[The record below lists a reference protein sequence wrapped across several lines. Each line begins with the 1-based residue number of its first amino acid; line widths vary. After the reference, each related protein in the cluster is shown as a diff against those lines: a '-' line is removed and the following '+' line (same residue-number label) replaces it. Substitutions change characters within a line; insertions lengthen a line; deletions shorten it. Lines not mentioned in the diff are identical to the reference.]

1 MLVEIWTGGVGG
13 VDGWDGGSLEGE
25 EEGADGW
32 TDAVGGQVDALTGR
46 RDDGWPM
53 QGGTGRGRGS
63 GF

>member
-32 TDAVGGQVDALTGR
+32 TDAVGTGGCIDR
-46 RDDGWPM
+46 EKR
-53 QGGTGRGRGS
+53 
-63 GF
+63 